1 VNASNT
7 KQAYEKGKFDVP
19 QLPFYLMMLATVLF
33 CLSSTIAET
42 DLWGH
47 LKFGLDFLAAGKV
60 FDVDP
65 YSYVNG
71 QTRWLDH
78 EWLAEIFF
86 ALAYK
91 TGGIV
96 GLSILRLSLI
106 GILFAL
112 LIWPMYRLG
121 LPLLA
126 SGWLIII
133 TLMEVTSGI
142 STLRPQL
149 FTYLLFAL
157 ELLILQQADSAKSK
171 TNLLW
176 LLPVMTVFWVNLHG
190 GVLAGIGLLF
200 IWTAVRILTTLIEAK
215 KNTSKFIVSLEQAVR
230 NNITWISVLLLT
242 IVVTGVTPYG
252 FDLIQFL
259 VQTGTVPRPEIP
271 EWQPLHLVSISGAAY
286 LMACIYTVWIVQRK
300 MLSESPV
307 SAIVLIILALLP
319 FLAQR
324 HLPLAG
330 IAICVLSAPALAKY
344 FSEHEKVARRYSF
357 SLPNAQQAKAFGILA
372 YVTALVMIVFTW
384 PNVKA
389 ICVPPS
395 MPAHAV
401 SILKQSGVTGNM
413 ACYFD
418 WGEYCIWHLHPNIKV
433 SIDGRRETA
442 YGKRAYQENVDF
454 TYGVAGANALLT
466 EEKTDLALVS
476 KHTASYLL
484 LKLQPAWKLL
494 YEDDE
499 AAIFARAGSEQEAK
513 IQQVRICRVGGQ
525 HFFP

>member
-1 VNASNT
+1 MQENG
-7 KQAYEKGKFDVP
+7 KGKCEVP
-19 QLPFYLMMLATVLF
+19 RLPFYVMMLATVLF

-47 LKFGLDFLAAGKV
+47 LKFGLDFLSAGKI

-65 YSYVNG
+65 YSYVNAN
-71 QTRWLDH
+71 TRWLDH

-91 TGGIV
+91 NGGIV
-96 GLSILRLSLI
+96 LLSLLRMTMV
-106 GILFAL
+106 GILFAVL
-112 LIWPMYRLG
+112 MLPMYRLG

-126 SGWLIII
+126 SGLMILVTLIEI
-133 TLMEVTSGI
+133 TPGI

-149 FTYLLFAL
+149 FTYVLFAL
-157 ELLILQQADSAKSK
+157 ELLILQKADREKDK

-176 LLPVMTVFWVNLHG
+176 LLPLLIAFWVNLHG
-190 GVLAGIGLLF
+190 GVLAAIGLFF
-200 IWTAVRILTTLIEAK
+200 IWTGVRVFYTATKSVEQEGSFVKALIK
-215 KNTSKFIVSLEQAVR
+215 SVR
-230 NNITWISVLLLT
+230 NNITWITAAIACVM
-242 IVVTGVTPYG
+242 VTGLTPYG
-252 FDLIQFL
+252 YGLIQFL
-259 VQTGTVPRPEIP
+259 VETGTVPRPEIP
-271 EWQPLHLVSISGAAY
+271 EWQPLHLVSIPGIFY
-286 LMACIYTVWIVQRK
+286 LIACVYSFWILQKK
-300 MLSESPV
+300 MFAESPV
-307 SAIVLIILALLP
+307 SAIVMVILALLP

-330 IAICVLSAPALAKY
+330 IAICLLSVPFLAKY
-344 FSEHEKVARRYSF
+344 FSERKNLSARF
-357 SLPNAQQAKAFGILA
+357 SLTLPGAQQAKAFGMLS
-372 YVTALVMIVFTW
+372 YLTAAIMIGFAWT
-384 PNVKA
+384 NLKS

-395 MPAHAV
+395 MPANAV
-401 SILKQSGVTGNM
+401 SILRQSGVTGNM

-418 WGEYCIWHLHPNIKV
+418 WGEYCIWHLYPNIKV

-484 LKLQPAWKLL
+484 LKLQPAWHLL
-494 YEDDE
+494 YEDDD

-513 IQQVRICRVGGQ
+513 LQDIKICRVDGQ